1 MHVMIVDDQ
10 ASQRTLVR
18 SIVKDI
24 NESIKVSD
32 VADPVQALLL
42 SQKDPPDMLIL
53 DFRMPKMDG
62 LEFVRRFRRPLSQRD
77 IPVIFIS
84 VVSDADVREAALDAG
99 VIDYIVKPIQ
109 PLDFKAKL
117 KNLIEMRQHQVSQK
131 NRSYLL
137 EHQLNTAMRDIEYRE
152 RELFLRMAKLIE
164 MRELKPQAHTES
176 MPAYAV
182 LLAEAVGLEEG
193 DVRNLANAILLHDIG
208 NAGVP
213 DAILNKPEPLSK
225 HERSVMQS
233 HTVHGHS
240 VLNGSR
246 NPLFQMAADIALN
259 HHEHWDGSGYP
270 QGLSGDSIPLEGRI
284 VTIADVFDAL
294 TSERPYKRAWS
305 TVEAIGYMREQSG
318 KIFDPHLLQLFL
330 DLIPEVEGIRMRY
343 SDTSDR
349 SSGKSQ

>member
-24 NESIKVSD
+24 SESIKVSD

-84 VVSDADVREAALDAG
+84 VVSDADVREAALGAG

-117 KNLIEMRQHQVSQK
+117 KSLIEMRQHQVSQK

-137 EHQLNTAMRDIEYRE
+137 EHQLNTALRDIEYRE

-164 MRELKPQAHTES
+164 MREAKPQAHTELL
-176 MPAYAV
+176 PAYAV
-182 LLAEAVGLEEG
+182 VLAEAIGLEE
-193 DVRNLANAILLHDIG
+193 DEVRNMANAILLHDIG
-208 NAGVP
+208 TVAIP
-213 DAILNKPEPLSK
+213 DAILSKPKPLSK
-225 HERSVMQS
+225 HERSIMQS

-240 VLNGSR
+240 VLQGSR
-246 NPLFQMAADIALN
+246 NPLFQMAAEIALS
-259 HHEHWDGSGYP
+259 HHEHWDGTGYP
-270 QGLSGDSIPLEGRI
+270 QGLKGIEIPIAARI
-284 VTIADVFDAL
+284 AAVADMLDAL
-294 TSERPYKRAWS
+294 TNTRSYRDAYEFSEALEMLQAAAGAKLDPEIINLMVARKSDLLAIYKA
-305 TVEAIGYMREQSG
+305 AQNI
-318 KIFDPHLLQLFL
+318 KPKAH
-330 DLIPEVEGIRMRY
+330 
-343 SDTSDR
+343 
-349 SSGKSQ
+349 

>member
-10 ASQRTLVR
+10 ASQRTLLR

-24 NESIKVSD
+24 SETIKVSD

-84 VVSDADVREAALDAG
+84 VVSDANVREAALSAG

-109 PLDFKAKL
+109 PMDFKAKL
-117 KNLIEMRQHQVSQK
+117 KSLIEMRQHQVSQK

-137 EHQLNTAMRDIEYRE
+137 EHQLNTALRDIEYRE

-164 MRELKPQAHTES
+164 MRDANPQAHTEVLS
-176 MPAYAV
+176 SYAV
-182 LLAEAVGLEEG
+182 LLAEALGLAEDE
-193 DVRNLANAILLHDIG
+193 VRNIANAILLHDIG
-208 NAGVP
+208 NVAIP
-213 DAILNKPEPLSK
+213 DAILNKPEPLNK

-240 VLNGSR
+240 VLQGSR
-246 NPLFQMAADIALN
+246 NHLFQMAADIALS

-270 QGLSGDSIPLEGRI
+270 QGLQAIEIPIAARI
-284 VTIADVFDAL
+284 VAVADMLDAL
-294 TSERPYKRAWS
+294 TSPRAYR
-305 TVEAIGYMREQSG
+305 VAYNFEEAIEIVQAAAGI
-318 KIFDPHLLQLFL
+318 KLDPTIVNLMLTRKSDLLAIYNASQ
-330 DLIPEVEGIRMRY
+330 DLKP
-343 SDTSDR
+343 
-349 SSGKSQ
+349 KAH

>member
-10 ASQRTLVR
+10 ASQRTLLR

-24 NESIKVSD
+24 SETIKVSD

-84 VVSDADVREAALDAG
+84 VVNDANVREAALGAG

-117 KNLIEMRQHQVSQK
+117 KSLIEMRQHQVSQK

-137 EHQLNTAMRDIEYRE
+137 EHQLNTALRDIEYRE

-164 MRELKPQAHTES
+164 MRESNPQAHSEVLS
-176 MPAYAV
+176 SYAV
-182 LLAEAVGLEEG
+182 SLAEAMGMAEDE
-193 DVRNLANAILLHDIG
+193 VRNIANAILLHDIG
-208 NAGVP
+208 NVAIP
-213 DAILNKPEPLSK
+213 DSILNKPESLNK
-225 HERSVMQS
+225 QERSVMQS

-240 VLNGSR
+240 VLHGSR
-246 NPLFQMAADIALN
+246 NNLFQMAAEIALS

-270 QGLSGDSIPLEGRI
+270 QGLQGLEIPVAARI
-284 VTIADVFDAL
+284 SAVADMLDAL
-294 TSERPYKRAWS
+294 TSPRSYRPAFGFDESLEIVKAAAGVKLDPEIVNLMMTRKTDLS
-305 TVEAIGYMREQSG
+305 AIYNAVQ
-318 KIFDPHLLQLFL
+318 
-330 DLIPEVEGIRMRY
+330 DLKP
-343 SDTSDR
+343 
-349 SSGKSQ
+349 KAH

>member
-10 ASQRTLVR
+10 ASQRTLLR

-24 NESIKVSD
+24 SETIKVSD

-84 VVSDADVREAALDAG
+84 VVSDANVREAALSAG

-117 KNLIEMRQHQVSQK
+117 KSLIEMRQHQVSQK

-137 EHQLNTAMRDIEYRE
+137 EHQLNTALRDIEYRE

-164 MRELKPQAHTES
+164 MREANPRAHSEVLS
-176 MPAYAV
+176 AYAV
-182 LLAEAVGLEEG
+182 TLAEAMGLAEDE
-193 DVRNLANAILLHDIG
+193 VRNIANAILLHDIG
-208 NAGVP
+208 NVAIP
-213 DAILNKPEPLSK
+213 DSILNKSEPLNK
-225 HERSVMQS
+225 QERSVMQS
-233 HTVHGHS
+233 HTVHGHN
-240 VLNGSR
+240 VLQGSR
-246 NPLFQMAADIALN
+246 NLLFQMAADIALS
-259 HHEHWDGSGYP
+259 HHEHWDGTGYP
-270 QGLSGDSIPLEGRI
+270 QGLQGSEIPVAARI
-284 VTIADVFDAL
+284 TAVADMLDAL
-294 TSERPYKRAWS
+294 SCQRPYRPARSFEESLEITKAAAGIKLDP
-305 TVEAIGYMREQSG
+305 AIVNLMMAR
-318 KIFDPHLLQLFL
+318 KADLLAIYNAVQ
-330 DLIPEVEGIRMRY
+330 DLKP
-343 SDTSDR
+343 
-349 SSGKSQ
+349 KAH

>member
-24 NESIKVSD
+24 SESIKVSD

-84 VVSDADVREAALDAG
+84 VVSDAEVREAALGAG
-99 VIDYIVKPIQ
+99 VIDYIIKPIQ

-117 KNLIEMRQHQVSQK
+117 KSLIEMRQHQVSQK

-137 EHQLNTAMRDIEYRE
+137 EHQLNTALRDIEYRE

-164 MRELKPQAHTES
+164 MREAKPQAHTELL
-176 MPAYAV
+176 PAYAV
-182 LLAEAVGLEEG
+182 LLAEAAGLEE
-193 DVRNLANAILLHDIG
+193 DEVRNMANAILLHDIG
-208 NAGVP
+208 NVAIP
-213 DAILNKPEPLSK
+213 DAILNKPEVLSK

-246 NPLFQMAADIALN
+246 NSLFQMAAEIALS

-270 QGLSGDSIPLEGRI
+270 QGLTGVEIPISARI
-284 VTIADVFDAL
+284 AAVADMLDAL
-294 TSERPYKRAWS
+294 TSPRSYRPAYGFE
-305 TVEAIGYMREQSG
+305 EALEIVQAEAGT
-318 KIFDPHLLQLFL
+318 KLDPE
-330 DLIPEVEGIRMRY
+330 LINLMLTRKADVLAMYNAAQYLKPKVN
-343 SDTSDR
+343 
-349 SSGKSQ
+349 

>member
-24 NESIKVSD
+24 SESIKVSD

-84 VVSDADVREAALDAG
+84 VVSDANVREAALGAG

-109 PLDFKAKL
+109 PIDFKAKL
-117 KNLIEMRQHQVSQK
+117 KSLIEMRQHQVSQK

-152 RELFLRMAKLIE
+152 RELFLRMAKLIQ
-164 MRELKPQAHTES
+164 MREINPQLNSEVLS
-176 MPAYAV
+176 SYAV
-182 LLAEAVGLEEG
+182 LLAEAMGLAEDE
-193 DVRNLANAILLHDIG
+193 VRNMANAILLHDIG
-208 NAGVP
+208 NVAIP
-213 DAILNKPEPLSK
+213 DAILNKPEPLNK

-240 VLNGSR
+240 VLQGSR
-246 NPLFQMAADIALN
+246 NLLFQMASDIALS
-259 HHEHWDGSGYP
+259 HHENWDGSGYP
-270 QGLSGDSIPLEGRI
+270 QGLRGIEIPVSARI
-284 VTIADVFDAL
+284 AAVADMLDAL
-294 TSERPYKRAWS
+294 TSPRTYRPAYALE
-305 TVEAIGYMREQSG
+305 EALAIAQKAAGI
-318 KIFDPHLLQLFL
+318 KLDPGIVNLMMARKADILIIHNAAQ
-330 DLIPEVEGIRMRY
+330 DLKP
-343 SDTSDR
+343 
-349 SSGKSQ
+349 KAH

>member
-24 NESIKVSD
+24 SESIKVSD

-84 VVSDADVREAALDAG
+84 VVSDADVREAALGAG

-117 KNLIEMRQHQVSQK
+117 KSLIEMRQHQVSQK

-137 EHQLNTAMRDIEYRE
+137 EHQLNTALRDIEYRE

-164 MRELKPQAHTES
+164 MREVKPQAHTALL
-176 MPAYAV
+176 PAYAV
-182 LLAEAVGLEEG
+182 LLAEAIGLEE
-193 DVRNLANAILLHDIG
+193 DEVRNMANAILLHDIG
-208 NAGVP
+208 NVAIP
-213 DAILNKPEPLSK
+213 DSILNKPEPLSK

-240 VLNGSR
+240 VLQGSR
-246 NPLFQMAADIALN
+246 NPLFQMAAEITLS

-270 QGLSGDSIPLEGRI
+270 QGLKGIEIPIAARI
-284 VTIADVFDAL
+284 AAVADMLDAL
-294 TSERPYKRAWS
+294 TSPRSYRAAYDFAEAMEILQAAAGVKLDPEMISLMTARQSDLLAIYKA
-305 TVEAIGYMREQSG
+305 AQNL
-318 KIFDPHLLQLFL
+318 KPLAH
-330 DLIPEVEGIRMRY
+330 
-343 SDTSDR
+343 
-349 SSGKSQ
+349 

>member
-24 NESIKVSD
+24 SESIKVSD

-84 VVSDADVREAALDAG
+84 VVSDADVREAALGAG

-117 KNLIEMRQHQVSQK
+117 KSLIEMRQHQVSQK

-137 EHQLNTAMRDIEYRE
+137 EHQLNTALRDIEYRE

-164 MRELKPQAHTES
+164 MRESKPQAHTELLPS
-176 MPAYAV
+176 YAV
-182 LLAEAVGLEEG
+182 LLAEALGLEE
-193 DVRNLANAILLHDIG
+193 DEVRNMSNAILLHDIG
-208 NAGVP
+208 NVAVP
-213 DAILNKPEPLSK
+213 DAVLNKPDPLSK

-246 NPLFQMAADIALN
+246 NPLFQMASEIALS
-259 HHEHWDGSGYP
+259 HHEHWDGTGYP
-270 QGLSGDSIPLEGRI
+270 QGLKGSEIPVSARI
-284 VTIADVFDAL
+284 AAVADMLDAL
-294 TSERPYKRAWS
+294 TSPRSYRPAHDFENAFRVVQDAAGVKLDPEIINLMLARKPDLL
-305 TVEAIGYMREQSG
+305 AIYNASQ
-318 KIFDPHLLQLFL
+318 FL
-330 DLIPEVEGIRMRY
+330 KP
-343 SDTSDR
+343 
-349 SSGKSQ
+349 KAH

>member
-10 ASQRTLVR
+10 ASQRTLLR

-24 NESIKVSD
+24 SETIKVSD

-84 VVSDADVREAALDAG
+84 VVSDANVREAALGAG

-137 EHQLNTAMRDIEYRE
+137 EHQLNTALRDIEYRE

-164 MRELKPQAHTES
+164 MREASPQSNSEVLS
-176 MPAYAV
+176 SYAV
-182 LLAEAVGLEEG
+182 LLAEALGLAEDE
-193 DVRNLANAILLHDIG
+193 VRNIANAILLHDIG
-208 NAGVP
+208 NVAIP
-213 DAILNKPEPLSK
+213 DAILNKPDTLNK
-225 HERSVMQS
+225 HERSIMQS

-240 VLNGSR
+240 VLQGSK
-246 NPLFQMAADIALN
+246 NHLFQMAADIALS
-259 HHEHWDGSGYP
+259 HHEHWDGGGYP
-270 QGLSGDSIPLEGRI
+270 QGLQGKEIPVAARI
-284 VTIADVFDAL
+284 VAVADMLDAL
-294 TSERPYKRAWS
+294 TSDRAHRPAHGFEQALEIARNAAGTKLDPSIFNIMMTRKADLL
-305 TVEAIGYMREQSG
+305 AIYNAAQEL
-318 KIFDPHLLQLFL
+318 KPKAH
-330 DLIPEVEGIRMRY
+330 
-343 SDTSDR
+343 
-349 SSGKSQ
+349 

>member
-10 ASQRTLVR
+10 ASQRTLLR

-24 NESIKVSD
+24 SETIKVSD

-84 VVSDADVREAALDAG
+84 VVNDANVREAALGAG

-117 KNLIEMRQHQVSQK
+117 KSLIEMRQHQVSQK

-137 EHQLNTAMRDIEYRE
+137 EHQLNTALRDIEYRE
-152 RELFLRMAKLIE
+152 RELFLKMAKLIE
-164 MRELKPQAHTES
+164 MREAYPQARSE
-176 MPAYAV
+176 V
-182 LLAEAVGLEEG
+182 LSSYTVSLAEALGRAEDE
-193 DVRNLANAILLHDIG
+193 VRNIANAVLLHDIG
-208 NAGVP
+208 NVAIP
-213 DAILNKPEPLSK
+213 DSILNKPESLSK
-225 HERSVMQS
+225 QERSIMQS

-240 VLNGSR
+240 VLQGSK
-246 NPLFQMAADIALN
+246 NSLFQMAAEIALS
-259 HHEHWDGSGYP
+259 HHENWDGSGYP
-270 QGLSGDSIPLEGRI
+270 QGLHGIEIPIAARIAAVADMLE
-284 VTIADVFDAL
+284 AL
-294 TSERPYKRAWS
+294 TSQRSYRQAFGFDESLEIVQKAAGVKLDPTIVNLMMARKS
-305 TVEAIGYMREQSG
+305 EFLAIYNA
-318 KIFDPHLLQLFL
+318 LQ
-330 DLIPEVEGIRMRY
+330 DLKP
-343 SDTSDR
+343 
-349 SSGKSQ
+349 KAH